1 MFRASKRKGETLDK
15 CPKCNAALE
24 PDARFCPECGTAIA
38 PVPQPAVAAAA
49 SVTSLM
55 TMGGLETLDETQ
67 TQSGGA
73 SHAPA
78 LEPGTVFADRYE
90 IEEIVGRGG
99 MGVVYKARDKLAEKT
114 VALKLIRPERL
125 GGANAIKRLISEGI
139 TARDIRHPNIVA
151 VYDVGEAGGQ
161 PFVSMEYLG
170 GQSLRAWHREK
181 VQQREDVPL
190 RVAAR
195 IIAETLDG
203 LKAAHDAGVIHRD
216 LKPEN
221 IILMDTPTEQAAP
234 LKILDFGIARAAG
247 ERLESGT
254 GTGLGTPRYMA
265 PEQITN
271 PDTAG
276 PPADLYSVSVLF
288 YELLVD
294 VLPQGHWQPPSGGR
308 SDVPQGIDALI
319 ERGLSNRPANRPQSA
334 QDYRKALVDAVNL
347 TTTVRKSDTDGP
359 NPPPKKALLW
369 GGIAAAA
376 VLGVVVVAAL
386 IPNDDGEGDSTS
398 CAGLSGE
405 EYQACMGYPIP
416 DPVPDPAPVPTPT
429 PTPKP
434 TPTPTPRANPYASL
448 SGQWNDGYGAV
459 YSMQVGANGQFSGSG
474 YAMDGTALQLSG
486 SFSGTSG
493 TYTVA
498 APAMGMSL
506 NGMMEWDRGCHI
518 NYQTYDPYGQY
529 ILQQG
534 QMHVNH
540 MPGDPCP

>member
-1 MFRASKRKGETLDK
+1 MEK
-15 CPKCNAALE
+15 CPKCNAPLE
-24 PDARFCPECGTAIA
+24 ADARFCAECGAA
-38 PVPQPAVAAAA
+38 VASDRELAVAAVTP
-49 SVTSLM
+49 VTSM
-55 TMGGLETLDETQ
+55 VTMGGLETLDETQ
-67 TQSGGA
+67 TQTGGTVQT
-73 SHAPA
+73 PM
-78 LEPGTVFADRYE
+78 LGPGTIFADRYE
-90 IEEIVGRGG
+90 IEEVVGRGG
-99 MGVVYKARDKLAEKT
+99 MGVVYKAKDMLAQKT

-125 GGANAIKRLISEGI
+125 AGANAVKRLISEGI

-151 VYDVGEAGGQ
+151 VYDVGETGGQ

-170 GQSLRAWHREK
+170 GKSLRAWHHEK
-181 VQQREDVPL
+181 VQQRVDIPL
-190 RVAAR
+190 RIAAR
-195 IIAETLDG
+195 IVAETLDG

-221 IILMDTPTEQAAP
+221 IILMDEPTEQAAP

-247 ERLESGT
+247 DGLDSGT

-271 PDTAG
+271 ADTAG
-276 PPADLYSVSVLF
+276 PPADIYSVSVLF

-319 ERGLSNRPANRPQSA
+319 EKGLSNRPANRPQTA

-347 TTTVRKSDTDGP
+347 APAVRKPEPVGRVR
-359 NPPPKKALLW
+359 PPPPPNKSLIW
-369 GGIAAAA
+369 GGIAA
-376 VLGVVVVAAL
+376 VALVGIVIIAGL
-386 IPNDDGEGDSTS
+386 AQSGGGGGEVAPGPCD
-398 CAGLSGE
+398 GLSGQ
-405 EYQACMGYPIP
+405 EYQVCMGY
-416 DPVPDPAPVPTPT
+416 VNPDPAPVPTPT
-429 PTPKP
+429 PTP
-434 TPTPTPRANPYASL
+434 TPPPTPRTSGYSSL

-459 YSMQVGANGQFSGSG
+459 YSMRVGSNGQFSGSG

-493 TYTVA
+493 TYTVS

-506 NGMMEWDRGCHI
+506 NGRMEWDRGCHV
-518 NYQTYDPYGQY
+518 NYQTYDPYGQSV
-529 ILQQG
+529 LQQG

-540 MPGDPCP
+540 LPGEPCP